1 MKTATEETTMQHL
14 IGRMGAKP
22 DKVIYHLG
30 AFELHYY
37 GRSGKGDGEGRAR
50 RTLANLHAF
59 MQRTGLDRHGAYYQP
74 IGGRDGNV
82 GGMIVLLVSTFD
94 TAKRSEDTNA

>member
-1 MKTATEETTMQHL
+1 MKTITEESQMQNL
-14 IGRMGAKP
+14 IGRLGAKP

-30 AFELHYY
+30 AFEMHYY
-37 GRSGKGDGEGRAR
+37 GRPEKGDGEGRAR

-59 MQRTGLDRHGAYYQP
+59 MQRTGLDKQGAYFQH
-74 IGGRDGNV
+74 IDDRDTTI

-94 TAKRSEDTNA
+94 AGIATVPTTK